1 MQEQYLKNVELLEQA
16 VRTDAAIFPIA
27 GHKKKDGT
35 LDIERNLKIWRQA
48 LEPFYKT
55 LLWEGGA
62 PGFDA
67 SKTPLQEDPYLVF
80 FPAPES
86 ETPKG
91 TILVA
96 HGGGFSWRTGSEGI
110 NVAYYFH
117 KAGFNTAVL
126 AYRLEPYTRFDA
138 IADMKRAI
146 RILKNRKEEWRLGDR
161 FAAMGFS
168 AGGMLAGNCAT
179 HPDDGDPVSEDPD

>member
-80 FPAPES
+80 FSAPES

-91 TILVA
+91 TKA
-96 HGGGFSWRTGSEGI
+96 GGGAVKRGVGAGKPAGQRPGDQPVRDKSGI
-110 NVAYYFH
+110 
-117 KAGFNTAVL
+117 GGQ
-126 AYRLEPYTRFDA
+126 RR
-138 IADMKRAI
+138 
-146 RILKNRKEEWRLGDR
+146 
-161 FAAMGFS
+161 
-168 AGGMLAGNCAT
+168 AGGREFSPPARFRPD
-179 HPDDGDPVSEDPD
+179 HFPDDHSQPGHEQIHGDGQVQR